1 MFTEHV
7 SSVYY
12 KHHIKHRTF
21 FLTMQFLLMFD
32 QFLMI
37 SLFSTTNMTSHWREQ
52 WGTGWGRQRH
62 PGIWGTHSRSVF
74 ILLERFQEPLFQ
86 SLNDVPV

>member
-21 FLTMQFLLMFD
+21 FLTMQYRQDFKPF
-32 QFLMI
+32 FKN
-37 SLFSTTNMTSHWREQ
+37 STPRGGLCLYGVLNKKPTSQ
-52 WGTGWGRQRH
+52 
-62 PGIWGTHSRSVF
+62 
-74 ILLERFQEPLFQ
+74 
-86 SLNDVPV
+86 

>member
-21 FLTMQFLLMFD
+21 FLSTLSMFEKNVKHRAND
-32 QFLMI
+32 ASDNGPCPPLPPCKVSSKLHDMSVI
-37 SLFSTTNMTSHWREQ
+37 SEGSGLAGSK
-52 WGTGWGRQRH
+52 
-62 PGIWGTHSRSVF
+62 
-74 ILLERFQEPLFQ
+74 
-86 SLNDVPV
+86 NDFVGSANF